1 MILENTV
8 AFPEI
13 CYPNSLSRLAQECQ
27 WNQHCQLSILEMVL
41 HVTIDSS
48 VHKYV
53 PLRGSLF
60 RGLFGLFYY
69 YSRVPNKRTPPPRLL
84 EISKKILKIGW
95 ILMKKI
101 NFIESKKALTKTEC
115 SKSMNWSFYTFS
127 THSYTPGKAPSQLGP
142 RPSSY
147 LGPPSRLFGTRE

>member
-69 YSRVPNKRTPPPRLL
+69 YSRVPNKRTPPPLIRNFQKNP
-84 EISKKILKIGW
+84 EKWPNFDVKKNNFLK
-95 ILMKKI
+95 
-101 NFIESKKALTKTEC
+101 SKKALTKTEC

-142 RPSSY
+142 RP
-147 LGPPSRLFGTRE
+147 PRLFGTREYYYYPF

>member
-69 YSRVPNKRTPPPRLL
+69 YSRVPNKRTPPPLIRNFQKNPKNWPNFGEKNQFSKKQKGSHENRML
-84 EISKKILKIGW
+84 EINELIILHI
-95 ILMKKI
+95 
-101 NFIESKKALTKTEC
+101 FH
-115 SKSMNWSFYTFS
+115 TFL
-127 THSYTPGKAPSQLGP
+127 YP
-142 RPSSY
+142 R
-147 LGPPSRLFGTRE
+147 

>member
-69 YSRVPNKRTPPPRLL
+69 YSRVPNKRTPPPLIRNFQKNPNNWLNFCGKNQFSKKKKDSHENREL
-84 EISKKILKIGW
+84 EINELVIIH
-95 ILMKKI
+95 I
-101 NFIESKKALTKTEC
+101 FR
-115 SKSMNWSFYTFS
+115 TFL
-127 THSYTPGKAPSQLGP
+127 YP
-142 RPSSY
+142 R
-147 LGPPSRLFGTRE
+147 